1 MNKTYLITGGTGFM
15 GSQLAKK
22 ILESGNRVIFV
33 GRQKRGENYQN
44 RIREQYKSY
53 DANLTETLEV
63 DLEVIDSNDLINKI
77 VSISSKLDGIWHLAA
92 NLSFKDSDR
101 NQVFAANKN
110 STSTIIK
117 VAKKFNTTLYH
128 TSTAYVHGRGSG
140 TSMEEFNLKPKYF
153 NNPYEESKYE
163 AEQLIKNSTDL
174 KYVIFRP
181 SILYDRHGEYITNF
195 GYYSF
200 LIALFKF
207 KKSLNLKMGTA
218 IFFPLPFLYYK
229 KSYLNLM
236 PLDVAINWMY
246 EISEDEKSVGLIFHI
261 CNPSPF
267 LIRDIF
273 KQTFKV
279 FNLIMPIVGVPKT
292 LAYIYFTLIN
302 VTAKI
307 ITPLKPIALRIHHF
321 KWYLLEHVYYNMS
334 NTRNFI
340 KNDIDTH
347 FLASKDHIFEVA
359 SAVVCKLELYK
370 KK

>member
-1 MNKTYLITGGTGFM
+1 MNFLFFYILILAHPYLAMWWTLFEKAGRPKWEALVPGYNYFVAFKITCHKPFWSLLLLFPGVHLVM
-15 GSQLAKK
+15 LATVNTS
-22 ILESGNRVIFV
+22 L
-33 GRQKRGENYQN
+33 
-44 RIREQYKSY
+44 IR
-53 DANLTETLEV
+53 
-63 DLEVIDSNDLINKI
+63 
-77 VSISSKLDGIWHLAA
+77 
-92 NLSFKDSDR
+92 R
-101 NQVFAANKN
+101 
-110 STSTIIK
+110 
-117 VAKKFNTTLYH
+117 
-128 TSTAYVHGRGSG
+128 
-140 TSMEEFNLKPKYF
+140 
-153 NNPYEESKYE
+153 
-163 AEQLIKNSTDL
+163 
-174 KYVIFRP
+174 
-181 SILYDRHGEYITNF
+181 F

-207 KKSLNLKMGTA
+207 KKSLNLRIGTA

-236 PLDVAINWMY
+236 PLDIAINWMY